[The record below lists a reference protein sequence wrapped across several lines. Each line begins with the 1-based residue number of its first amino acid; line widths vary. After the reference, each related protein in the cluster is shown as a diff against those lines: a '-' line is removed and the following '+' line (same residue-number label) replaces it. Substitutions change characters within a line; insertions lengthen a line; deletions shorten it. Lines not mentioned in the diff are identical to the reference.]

1 MALGT
6 IGKIAARVTE
16 NPPMP
21 ECMERIKNIYFSFVT
36 VLAKRVRCGCLPVA
50 WHCAGIGGPDLSRF
64 LPIGP
69 DCTTLVQ
76 PRFCCSV

>member
-36 VLAKRVRCGCLPVA
+36 VLGKRVRCEQLRLQCKSSEELCQSRVLQKLVA
-50 WHCAGIGGPDLSRF
+50 VGMTGVSTALC
-64 LPIGP
+64 
-69 DCTTLVQ
+69 
-76 PRFCCSV
+76 